1 MSIFRLG
8 FRSYFIEQRRRKAR
22 KLMQHATD
30 DPEPARGPE
39 TSPCPGCGVVLPVH
53 DGPIHR
59 YLGASAACWAL
70 YGRLIARE
78 FNNAA
83 YASVHQMSTD
93 TYAVQH
99 PGGPERRN
107 IQSVALH
114 LMTLCL
120 VLEKGADPFD
130 GPRLHKRM
138 AGSPVFYWLEPPRPN
153 GNITV
158 ADVLRAEGP
167 VEHRRLVAAWARDVW
182 DTWAPHHATVLTWIE
197 QTLG

>member
-1 MSIFRLG
+1 ML
-8 FRSYFIEQRRRKAR
+8 
-22 KLMQHATD
+22 
-30 DPEPARGPE
+30 PAQ
-39 TSPCPGCGVVLPVH
+39 
-53 DGPIHR
+53 DGPTHR

-70 YGRLIARE
+70 YGRLMARE
-78 FNNAA
+78 FNDPA
-83 YASVHQMSTD
+83 YAPIHQMSTD

-99 PGGPERRN
+99 PGVPERRT

-120 VLEKGADPFD
+120 AFGEERRSLD

-138 AGSPVFYWLEPPRPN
+138 VARAPFHWLEPPRPN
-153 GNITV
+153 GRVTV

-167 VEHRRLVAAWARDVW
+167 AEHRTLVAAWARDVW
-182 DTWAPHHATVLTWIE
+182 DAWAPHHPTVLTWIE